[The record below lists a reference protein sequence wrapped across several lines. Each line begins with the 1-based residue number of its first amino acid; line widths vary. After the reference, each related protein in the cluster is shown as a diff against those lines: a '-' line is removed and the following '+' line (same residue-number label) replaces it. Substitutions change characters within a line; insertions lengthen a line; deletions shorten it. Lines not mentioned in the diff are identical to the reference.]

1 MKTIKVDELKD
12 AIQEEISKQ
21 DKILGA
27 YVAEL
32 DADPTN
38 SNDTIK
44 DIKEIE
50 GEIYGYEQVLKLIDR
65 IQKGK

>member
-21 DKILGA
+21 DKILEA
-27 YVAEL
+27 YVANL
-32 DADPTN
+32 DAEPEN
-38 SNDTIK
+38 SNDIIK

-50 GEIYGYEQVLKLIDR
+50 GEIYGYQQVLKLIDR